1 MATDNKGVMIYLPK
15 DLEEYITNFCTE
27 HDITRKDKEGNSIPS
42 LGTGVVTY
50 LKRAILNQSSSHVLI
65 QPTQP
70 SINGL
75 SKQEVLDLIDWY
87 FTNKLPVDNSAR
99 TDTNETL
106 NPQQEEDLPSGI
118 DNAIHQALTSLEV
131 PSREE
136 LNQLKQQIKQL
147 HREIMVQI

>member
-15 DLEEYITNFCTE
+15 DLEEYITNFCTD
-27 HDITRKDKEGNSIPS
+27 HDITRKDKDGNQVPS
-42 LGTGVVTY
+42 LETGVVTY
-50 LKRAILNQSSSHVLI
+50 LKRTILNQSSSHVLI

-75 SKQEVLDLIDWY
+75 NKQEVLDLIDWY

-147 HREIMVQI
+147 HREIMGQI

>member
-1 MATDNKGVMIYLPK
+1 MATDNKGVMICLPK

-87 FTNKLPVDNSAR
+87 FTNKLPVENSAR
-99 TDTNETL
+99 TDTHETL
-106 NPQQEEDLPSGI
+106 NPQQEKDLPSGI

-147 HREIMVQI
+147 HREIMGQI